1 MTSKI
6 VEDDVEDDVEAS
18 RSGGWSGSWSG
29 GWSGSWSGG
38 WSGNGKTKCRVGG
51 IVDKICHA
59 IDTKRC
65 CKSRRPHK
73 YKHGSGNKYRIAS
86 TSESAD
92 GIEARSGDRGGDRHN
107 KHGHYGKD
115 KHDRDRD
122 EDVIKACCE
131 LFESDSH
138 SKDHDAWRAAIAE
151 VDARTGGGKK
161 CKPPMHK
168 LKKLCAK
175 ISNKCCQCEIDSE
188 YKGKTYYTHK
198 NVEGKVCIGKK
209 SDYDTCCDVKGTE
222 KCCKD
227 GRCVDKQKGCGC
239 PDTLPGIGETCSDA
253 CGCEGDTTNCV
264 SGTCCP
270 DTLPGD
276 GETCSDACGCE
287 GDTTNCVS
295 GTCCPDTLP
304 GDGETC
310 SDACGCEGDTT
321 NCVSGTCCPDTLP
334 GDGETCSDAC
344 GCEGDT
350 TNCVS
355 GTCCPDTLPGDGE
368 TCSDAC
374 GCEGDTTNCVSG
386 TCCPD
391 TLPGDGETCSDA
403 CGCEG
408 DTTNCVSG
416 TCCPD
421 TLPGD
426 GETCSDA
433 CGCLSGGDCVS
444 GSCCP
449 VPRLGSGV
457 SCPDPFANCCEAGLD
472 CVGSAIGGGKFC
484 CPTALPSVGD
494 SCTDECGCASG
505 ICCFD
510 LASIPSNPSKKC
522 VDEKFCPCGIC
533 LITSGKDLYGTNTA
547 YCANDAAAS
556 ESCDKSCG
564 SCSSGNGIGLEP
576 VPVPLISNPPSFTG
590 DACND
595 ANSCTSFL
603 PDLPKGVNPNS
614 LCPQSQICVACKAEK
629 TSQGQGCCLAS
640 GVFHPNDPDQA
651 CPA

>member
-1 MTSKI
+1 MRYFPDEQSQNTFFGGDLRPPDLLPAEAPSLIVMTRTHPSALQGEPLEAVSRSINSTVPAPRTSAPTAVPRAAGPGSPAKGLVQVDRHRDDRGKSSDPI
-6 VEDDVEDDVEAS
+6 DAIVEACCDSRKKHSRNVEDVEDVEDDVEDVEDDVEDDVEAS
-18 RSGGWSGSWSG
+18 RSGGWSSSWS
-29 GWSGSWSGG
+29 SG

-59 IDTKRC
+59 INTKRC

-107 KHGHYGKD
+107 KHGNYGKD

-122 EDVIKACCE
+122 KDVIKACCE

-239 PDTLPGIGETCSDA
+239 PDTLPGI
-253 CGCEGDTTNCV
+253 
-264 SGTCCP
+264 
-270 DTLPGD
+270 
-276 GETCSDACGCE
+276 
-287 GDTTNCVS
+287 
-295 GTCCPDTLP
+295 
-304 GDGETC
+304 
-310 SDACGCEGDTT
+310 
-321 NCVSGTCCPDTLP
+321 
-334 GDGETCSDAC
+334 
-344 GCEGDT
+344 
-350 TNCVS
+350 
-355 GTCCPDTLPGDGE
+355 
-368 TCSDAC
+368 
-374 GCEGDTTNCVSG
+374 
-386 TCCPD
+386 
-391 TLPGDGETCSDA
+391 GETCSDA